1 MSVLSFESHPVTTMT
16 LVIPLVG
23 TVNLD
28 AAFGLLP
35 ITRLNLPQ
43 PKRQPQKYKIPHCGN
58 PGAIFSLRYKG
69 YVRGIIRSHS
79 TKPFKNSITIDIA
92 TEKKNVSIKLSSTK
106 IQMCGASSVEQGAEG
121 ANHIIQA
128 LLAIQDQLDYIQANR
143 ERAQATLEWIKT
155 ETRGVPIERADE
167 GGKTDHQLRAVST
180 TETEV
185 PPTIDG
191 RIVSFLLRQQPD
203 FLYHSDFCSELDWI
217 LTLKQVTTRPLEIQ
231 QVCKAMVNYNYDL
244 GFHIDRYEL
253 VTRINGLNGF
263 YARYDNA
270 VEHNVTIELP
280 YEVPANHRAMRR
292 KNKHPCHTFLVYMSG
307 LVTQS
312 GPGEE
317 LMREAYYRFNATINS
332 IREHIMKPDI
342 PRSLKYRK
350 VPSKPEATHERLV
363 EHRFPNFSETGELS
377 PNSSIE
383 LSSESSTSS
392 VTLDSPVET
401 SNEANTLLDD
411 IQSPHHQDPPVSATY
426 SGVSTL
432 HHPRELSPTS
442 PPICQLRA

>member
-1 MSVLSFESHPVTTMT
+1 MT

-106 IQMCGASSVEQGAEG
+106 IQMCGASSVDQGAEG
-121 ANHIIQA
+121 ANHIIHA
-128 LLAIQDQLDYIQANR
+128 LLTIQDELDYIQANR
-143 ERAQATLEWIKT
+143 DRAVSTLEWIKN
-155 ETRGVPIERADE
+155 ETRGSPIERADE
-167 GGKTDHQLRAVST
+167 EHKPDHQIVTPTATSYPLAVD
-180 TETEV
+180 
-185 PPTIDG
+185 P
-191 RIVSFLLRQQPD
+191 RIVTFLLRQRPD
-203 FLYHSDFCSELDWI
+203 YLYHSDFCLELDWI

-244 GFHIDRYEL
+244 GFHIDRYQL

-332 IREHIMKPDI
+332 IREHIMKPNI

-350 VPSKPEATHERLV
+350 VRPTSENLSKERSV
-363 EHRFPNFSETGELS
+363 EQHFPNFSETGEFS
-377 PNSSIE
+377 TNSSIE
-383 LSSESSTSS
+383 LSSESSTST
-392 VTLDSPVET
+392 TLDSPIDPGIAET
-401 SNEANTLLDD
+401 LDSSGLGTIEDMQSLEQHDSETLAITPKAPHDPA
-411 IQSPHHQDPPVSATY
+411 IQ
-426 SGVSTL
+426 
-432 HHPRELSPTS
+432 LSPG
-442 PPICQLRA
+442 PRVLCPQQA

>member
-1 MSVLSFESHPVTTMT
+1 MT

-121 ANHIIQA
+121 ANHIIHA
-128 LLAIQDQLDYIQANR
+128 LMVIQDQLDYIQANR
-143 ERAQATLEWIKT
+143 ELAEATLEWIKN
-155 ETRGVPIERADE
+155 ETRGGPVERADE
-167 GGKTDHQLRAVST
+167 GGKADHSIRAVT
-180 TETEV
+180 TMELPATV
-185 PPTIDG
+185 DG
-191 RIVSFLLRQQPD
+191 RIVNFLLRQQPD

-217 LTLKQVTTRPLEIQ
+217 LTLKQVATRPLEIQ

-280 YEVPANHRAMRR
+280 YEVPAHHRAMRR

-350 VPSKPEATHERLV
+350 VTSKPEVTRERLV

-392 VTLDSPVET
+392 VTLDSPIET
-401 SNEANTLLDD
+401 LSDGNTLLDD
-411 IQSPHHQDPPVSATY
+411 IQSPHHQDPPAQANY
-426 SGVSTL
+426 SVALKLNQSSTN
-432 HHPRELSPTS
+432 
-442 PPICQLRA
+442 PPLVCTLRA

>member
-69 YVRGIIRSHS
+69 FTRGIIRSNS

-128 LLAIQDQLDYIQANR
+128 LLAIQDELEYIQKNR
-143 ERAQATLEWIKT
+143 DLAQTTLEWLKH
-155 ETRGVPIERADE
+155 ETHGAPVERADE
-167 GGKTDHQLRAVST
+167 SGKLDHYIQTPTLSNYPST
-180 TETEV
+180 V
-185 PPTIDG
+185 DG
-191 RIVSFLLRQQPD
+191 RIVNFLLRQHPD

-217 LTLKQVTTRPLEIQ
+217 LTLKQATTRPLEIQ

-244 GFHIDRYEL
+244 GFHIDRYQL

-280 YEVPANHRAMRR
+280 YEVPAQHRAMRR

-350 VPSKPEATHERLV
+350 VPSGDSETELTRERAI
-363 EHRFPNFSETGELS
+363 EHQFPRFSEHGELS

-383 LSSESSTSS
+383 LSSETSTSS
-392 VTLDSPVET
+392 TTLDSPIDPSAE
-401 SNEANTLLDD
+401 SSSLLEDM
-411 IQSPHHQDPPVSATY
+411 QSPQHQDPASQASLTDSITQP
-426 SGVSTL
+426 ST
-432 HHPRELSPTS
+432 PNS
-442 PPICQLRA
+442 QRACSIQA